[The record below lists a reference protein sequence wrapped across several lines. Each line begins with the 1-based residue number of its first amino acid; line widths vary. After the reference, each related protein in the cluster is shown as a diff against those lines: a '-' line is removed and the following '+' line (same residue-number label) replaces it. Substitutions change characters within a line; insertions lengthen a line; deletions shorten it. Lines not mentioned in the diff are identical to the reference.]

1 MHLEALSHSLPRLT
15 LQPHGPLFVGFRLC
29 GLSSRSATKVYSFS
43 REVRYRSFTNPLQ
56 HPTAAAKQVAVNPSH
71 NSLACNNWSRAC
83 CSEAA
88 LPTRS
93 GLTWQGRG
101 KAVTAHLSVEGVE
114 NGLHQ
119 QDVRPTV
126 HQRPHLC
133 IKKAIISRRMPFNE
147 QISLNRRGILAE
159 L

>member
-1 MHLEALSHSLPRLT
+1 MPEKAKVDHGSEVGGGDRWVRGLGW
-15 LQPHGPLFVGFRLC
+15 GPLLQSRLLKENVDC
-29 GLSSRSATKVYSFS
+29 EERRLANQIFSAP
-43 REVRYRSFTNPLQ
+43 RGAFTL
-56 HPTAAAKQVAVNPSH
+56 AAASH
-71 NSLACNNWSRAC
+71 ISLACNNWSRAC